1 MVQPKKQLGFD
12 AAAFRARLGEDVI
25 VEGEIVRHRLTSRAV
40 HWWVALSCLFC
51 LLTGLP
57 IWIPVYSWMAH
68 LFGGLAVCRV
78 LHPFFGVAFFLGQAA
93 MQRHWAA
100 DMKMSPRERSWVGPK
115 LLEYLRDEAN
125 HADIGKYNGG
135 QKVYFNTS
143 FLAGVGLL
151 ASGVVL
157 WCPESFPRALRGPA
171 ILLHEVTF
179 LALFVSLVFH
189 VYLAS
194 VAEPGT
200 FNAMMRGTV
209 SKAWARIHHPRWY
222 REVIEGKR
230 IPSSPQ
236 A

>member
-1 MVQPKKQLGFD
+1 MIQPKKQLGFD
-12 AAAFRARLGEDVI
+12 AAAFRALTGEDVI
-25 VEGEIVRHRLTSRAV
+25 VGGEIVRHRLSSRV
-40 HWWVALSCLFC
+40 IHWWVAFSCLLC

-57 IWIPVYSWMAH
+57 VWIPVFTWMAP

-78 LHPFFGVAFFLGQAA
+78 LHPFFGISYFIGQLL
-93 MQRHWAA
+93 MQTHWRA

-135 QKVYFNTS
+135 QKVYFNTA

-151 ASGVVL
+151 VSGIVL
-157 WCPESFPRALRGPA
+157 WFPESFPRSLRGPA

-179 LALFVSLVFH
+179 IALFVSLVFH

-194 VAEPGT
+194 IAEPGT
-200 FNAMMRGTV
+200 FGAMMRGTV
-209 SKAWARIHHPRWY
+209 SKAWARICLLYTSPSPRD
-222 REVIEGKR
+222 
-230 IPSSPQ
+230 
-236 A
+236 